1 MARLHRT
8 ALMVAA
14 LVIISAASQVVRAD
28 TYPSRPVKL
37 IVPWSPGGG
46 TDIFARVIADKLSH
60 SMGQPFI
67 VENRPGASGN
77 IGASFVAKSA
87 PDGHAIVLA
96 TITLATNP
104 ALYRE
109 LDFDAIRDF
118 APITLV
124 AGVPHLL
131 VVNPHVPA
139 KSVKELM
146 GLAKQRPGKLTY
158 ASAGIGSPFHI
169 AAEFFKQNAGVDIL
183 HVPYNGGA
191 PAVTDVVSGQVDM
204 AFANLVAVLPFVK
217 SEQLRALA
225 VTTAKRS
232 PAAPD
237 IPTMQEAGLP
247 YYEFTSW
254 FGILAPAQTPRE
266 VIARLNKEIGKTLN
280 SPEMQKQLS
289 EQGADLIASTPQQF
303 SDFLKSETRSG
314 RSCSVGGHPTEL
326 TA

>member
-1 MARLHRT
+1 
-8 ALMVAA
+8 
-14 LVIISAASQVVRAD
+14 
-28 TYPSRPVKL
+28 
-37 IVPWSPGGG
+37 
-46 TDIFARVIADKLSH
+46 
-60 SMGQPFI
+60 
-67 VENRPGASGN
+67 
-77 IGASFVAKSA
+77 
-87 PDGHAIVLA
+87 
-96 TITLATNP
+96 
-104 ALYRE
+104 
-109 LDFDAIRDF
+109 
-118 APITLV
+118 
-124 AGVPHLL
+124 
-131 VVNPHVPA
+131 
-139 KSVKELM
+139 VKELM